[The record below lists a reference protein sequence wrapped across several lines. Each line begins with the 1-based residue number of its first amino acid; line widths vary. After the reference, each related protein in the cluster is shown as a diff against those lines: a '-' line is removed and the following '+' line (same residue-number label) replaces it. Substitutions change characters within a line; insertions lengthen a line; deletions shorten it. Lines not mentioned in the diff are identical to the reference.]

1 MCLKTSSNH
10 IPVQQISKSQNCSS
24 RYPIKWKW
32 RTLALSKAEY
42 SYCCLQPTWPPV
54 SGLFIPLQ
62 LWRNIIQQ
70 WRHWQCQCQSEFP
83 VPKWISQCQSEF
95 PKFPIFPSPFPCG
108 VPMAPL
114 ADWDPLL
121 MQQPPQRGAGLASSA
136 PECSKINNNPS
147 LLQSSVPK
155 MVLMFFQSFLFI
167 LQALHRHFI

>member
-70 WRHWQCQCQSEFP
+70 WRHFVP
-83 VPKWISQCQSEF
+83 RAVPKWISQI
-95 PKFPIFPSPFPCG
+95 PRFPISLSLWSPHGTPG
-108 VPMAPL
+108 WL
-114 ADWDPLL
+114 RSTADAATTPTRCWLG
-121 MQQPPQRGAGLASSA
+121 QQRPRVLQD
-136 PECSKINNNPS
+136 NNNPS

-167 LQALHRHFI
+167 LQALHGHFI